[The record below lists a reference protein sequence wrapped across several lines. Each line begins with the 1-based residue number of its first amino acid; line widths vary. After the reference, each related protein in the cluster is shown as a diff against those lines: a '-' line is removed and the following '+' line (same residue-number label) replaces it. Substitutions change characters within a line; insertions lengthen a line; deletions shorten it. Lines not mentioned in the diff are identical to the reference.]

1 LNSYNKHVDQDLS
14 YQKECN
20 ELLERETSPPH
31 YDKELNLYS
40 VSLIVKSVIEA
51 DTMEEA
57 EKMLRRDMHA
67 GDIDDWCVMA
77 TDTKRIYE

>member
-1 LNSYNKHVDQDLS
+1 MNEIKIDESWASGGADSYA
-14 YQKECN
+14 E
-20 ELLERETSPPH
+20 EP
-31 YDKELNLYS
+31 NLYS

-51 DTMEEA
+51 NTMEEA